1 MNGNI
6 VNDIFIDKDD
16 KLWMAI
22 YPVGITLFSNK
33 YPGYKWIQHSYD
45 NPNSLI
51 DNQVNSILEDSEG
64 DICMLQVMASVFT
77 ILRINSG
84 SAFFPLIRTT
94 HKIRTMSLFPCAK
107 QPPAP
112 YW

>member
-64 DICMLQVMASVFT
+64 DIWYATVRT
-77 ILRINSG
+77 NSG
-84 SAFFPLIRTT
+84 SAYYPLIKMT
-94 HKIRTMSLFPCAK
+94 HKTRTMSLSPCAK
-107 QPPAP
+107 QSLAP

>member
-1 MNGNI
+1 MDGHLSCRNYLI
-6 VNDIFIDKDD
+6 
-16 KLWMAI
+16 
-22 YPVGITLFSNK
+22 PNK

-64 DICMLQVMASVFT
+64 DIWYATSNGICFY
-77 ILRINSG
+77 NSQNKQWKN
-84 SAFFPLIRTT
+84 AFFPLIRTT
-94 HKIRTMSLFPCAK
+94 HKIRTMSLFPYAK